1 MGFWANVPLVM
12 RWYQNQKSNAAK
24 LANLK
29 TCCPQSFELVVH
41 NHFNLLSTI
50 IWTCCH
56 NHLNL
61 LPTII
66 WFWTCCPQSFGLISI
81 LRRLS
86 IALPCFCSTCAF
98 PLHDRPQSFLVWPVT
113 MLNCSIAYIA
123 FYKIEQ
129 KNISVS
135 VSCQSI
141 HTMTH
146 ISPSQMVNSVRTIS

>member
-1 MGFWANVPLVM
+1 MGIWANVPLVM

-24 LANLK
+24 LTNLK

-41 NHFNLLSTI
+41 NHLNLLS
-50 IWTCCH
+50 
-56 NHLNL
+56 
-61 LPTII
+61 TII